1 MLVATIIAVL
11 LSILAFGFSI
21 YTLWVVRVSPYR
33 LLVYPPAVSYLNRK
47 EASLVLDMTFFNP
60 GRVRV
65 ALLDME
71 VTLMRHGQQVLGS
84 LRPRAYHQTLF
95 PQSGNND
102 RHSIISRFTPFLI
115 KKQETVT
122 RTVYFASP
130 TESDA
135 VEWSDEEI
143 DCIRIAFKVNN
154 RWNKKTFS
162 LDYAQFQEFQ
172 KERENSALLKIPFA
186 PSFFPDA
193 QPLHLRGSIFDP
205 AYYTERPLQS
215 AAPHK
220 CF

>member
-11 LSILAFGFSI
+11 LSIFAFGFSI

-33 LLVYPPAVSYLNRK
+33 FLVYPPAVSYLNRK

-71 VTLMRHGQQVLGS
+71 VTLLRQGRQVLGS

-122 RTVYFASP
+122 KTVYFAIP
-130 TESDA
+130 TEADA

-162 LDYAQFQEFQ
+162 LDYAQFQEYQ

-193 QPLHLRGSIFDP
+193 KPLHLRGSIFDP
-205 AYYTERPLQS
+205 AY
-215 AAPHK
+215 
-220 CF
+220 